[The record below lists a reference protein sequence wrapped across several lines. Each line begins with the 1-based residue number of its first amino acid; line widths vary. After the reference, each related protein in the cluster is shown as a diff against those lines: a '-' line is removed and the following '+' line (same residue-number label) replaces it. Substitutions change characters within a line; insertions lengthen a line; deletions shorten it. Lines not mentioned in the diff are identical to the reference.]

1 MAKQNKK
8 KESDDASDMRQM
20 LTGKKKAA
28 MLMVALGEDLSTR
41 VLKKLTDRQ
50 IEQITQEIAEVGFV
64 DSNEKKV
71 IFDEFKDAVK
81 EHGILSEGGMTYLR
95 SILEKSLG
103 PHKAGELLEKIVAS
117 KESIPFDCI
126 RDVDPAQILNFIQNE
141 HPQTIALILS
151 YMRPEQSSNILAELP
166 HHKQVEVVKRI
177 ATMDQ
182 TAPDVIKEIE
192 FMLQK
197 KIASVASQE
206 FSMAGGV
213 KAVAE
218 VLNRA
223 DRSTEKS
230 ILEALEEE
238 NPEVADEVKKLMFVF
253 EDIIMIDERGI
264 QSILKE
270 VDNKEL
276 ALALKTASDE
286 LKEKIFNNMSKRAA
300 EGIKEEMEYMGPVRL
315 KNVEEAQQNIVA
327 IVRRLEE
334 AGEIVI
340 GGRGGGEDELIV

>member
-1 MAKQNKK
+1 MADKRNKK
-8 KESDDASDMRQM
+8 ADEDEQDIRKL
-20 LTGKKKAA
+20 LTGKRKAA
-28 MLMVALGEDLSTR
+28 MLLVALGEEVSTK
-41 VLKKLTDRQ
+41 VLKKLSDRQ
-50 IEQITQEIAEVGFV
+50 IEVVTQQIAEVGFV

-71 IFDEFKDAVK
+71 IFDEFKGAVK
-81 EHGILSEGGMTYLR
+81 EHGILSEGGMSYLR
-95 SILEKSLG
+95 GILEKAVG
-103 PHKAGELLEKIVAS
+103 PHKASDLLEKIIAS

-126 RDVDPAQILNFIQNE
+126 RDVDPGQILNFIQNE

-151 YMRPEQSSNILAELP
+151 YMRPEQAAHILSQLP
-166 HHKQVEVVKRI
+166 HHKQVEVVKRV
-177 ATMDQ
+177 ATMEQ

-197 KIASVASQE
+197 KIASVSSQE

-213 KAVAE
+213 KSVAE

-238 NPEVADEVKKLMFVF
+238 NPEIADEVKKLMFVF
-253 EDIIMIDERGI
+253 EDVIMIDERGI
-264 QSILKE
+264 QGILKE

-276 ALALKTASDE
+276 ALALKTASEE

-334 AGEIVI
+334 SGEVVI

>member
-1 MAKQNKK
+1 MADKKNKK
-8 KESDDASDMRQM
+8 SLDDEQDMRKL
-20 LTGKKKAA
+20 LTGKRKAA
-28 MLMVALGEDLSTR
+28 MLLVALGEEVSTK
-41 VLKKLTDRQ
+41 VLKKLSERQ
-50 IEQITQEIAEVGFV
+50 IETVTQEIAEVGFV

-71 IFDEFKDAVK
+71 IFDEFKGAVK
-81 EHGILSEGGMTYLR
+81 EHGILSEGGMSYLR
-95 SILEKSLG
+95 GILEKAVG
-103 PHKAGELLEKIVAS
+103 PHKASELLEKIVAN

-126 RDVDPAQILNFIQNE
+126 RDVDPGQILNFIQNE

-151 YMRPEQSSNILAELP
+151 YMRPEQAASILSQLP
-166 HHKQVEVVKRI
+166 HHKQVEVVKRV
-177 ATMDQ
+177 ATMEQ

-197 KIASVASQE
+197 KIASVSSQE

-213 KAVAE
+213 KSVAE

-238 NPEVADEVKKLMFVF
+238 NPEIADEVKKLMFVF
-253 EDIIMIDERGI
+253 EDVIMIDERGI
-264 QSILKE
+264 QGILKE

-276 ALALKTASDE
+276 ALALKTASEE